1 MEKTPGGTSLV
12 YTLKH
17 HGSVG
22 SDCCC
27 GRGAPSLR
35 LLVCIAYSKKF
46 WAAILLTADR
56 EPSACTTYIVPCIM
70 QEDREEFRYYLAI
83 DIYGGLD
90 YFSTPDI

>member
-22 SDCCC
+22 SDCG

-35 LLVCIAYSKKF
+35 LLVYSKKF

-56 EPSACTTYIVPCIM
+56 EPSACTTYIVPCIYVVSCKRT
-70 QEDREEFRYYLAI
+70 EKSLGTYYLAI
-83 DIYGGLD
+83 
-90 YFSTPDI
+90 